1 MWYHLSPWCNLM
13 ITYETKR
20 LSEHIDSTGGLS
32 FLDPI
37 TASCAAIG
45 LEPVTSDRKA
55 NADHNFELSFLLSNA
70 ASLRPGERS
79 STAGGFLKLFSGLSG
94 SICSCTDNVLR
105 GKGCSASTPMAAIHC
120 AIQIGTSSVQYRSLD
135 VPVMRELE
143 KQNRHIQSGLAALGS
158 QFSGNG
164 TQYKKKIAS
173 DIRMRPKRSAKLIG
187 VSAAA
192 GTASVEFPSDYD
204 ELMNQVKVSTRA
216 ALQDSKLLME
226 IEFPTGGLD
235 SVPGD
240 VEGGIEMSSSMF
252 LVREFCRVF
261 ADGDKA
267 GRTRIFFPDVTE
279 VESAKENVFAGTPF
293 KLDYLTKPSGL
304 NDLGLGKKEKMADH
318 VQPTDE
324 VFVCAYPYFNVNEM
338 IAVEELYRESAE
350 ATRRPVIVFNGEL
363 DRIRSGYYP
372 SFFYPKLGSLA
383 KNFLPKFETAYYIH
397 NFKGQSGGVL
407 FRAYPGPWQVL
418 RRVRDGYVCLRE
430 QLTMPTLKEVALNI
444 LPAYR

>member
-1 MWYHLSPWCNLM
+1 MRSACSLIC
-13 ITYETKR
+13 
-20 LSEHIDSTGGLS
+20 GAQ
-32 FLDPI
+32 F
-37 TASCAAIG
+37 
-45 LEPVTSDRKA
+45 PVQQNR
-55 NADHNFELSFLLSNA
+55 NFEVA
-70 ASLRPGERS
+70 VIR
-79 STAGGFLKLFSGLSG
+79 K
-94 SICSCTDNVLR
+94 
-105 GKGCSASTPMAAIHC
+105 
-120 AIQIGTSSVQYRSLD
+120 
-135 VPVMRELE
+135 PV
-143 KQNRHIQSGLAALGS
+143 KQNVHIQCRPAALSS
-158 QFSGNG
+158 QFCGSGADFA
-164 TQYKKKIAS
+164 KKIAS
-173 DIRMRPKRSAKLIG
+173 CKRMRPKRLIRRIR
-187 VSAAA
+187 VSAAV
-192 GTASVEFPSDYD
+192 GTSVEFPSDYD
-204 ELMNQVKVSTRA
+204 ELMNQVKAATRA
-216 ALQDSKLLME
+216 ALQDSKLLLE

-240 VEGGIEMSSSMF
+240 VEGGIEMSSSMN

-261 ADGDKA
+261 VDGSDKA
-267 GRTRIFFPDVTE
+267 GRTRIFFPDVNE
-279 VESAKENVFAGTPF
+279 VISAKENVFAGTPF

-318 VQPTDE
+318 VLPTDE

-383 KNFLPKFETAYYIH
+383 KNFLPKFEAAYYIH

-418 RRVRDGYVCLRE
+418 RRVDYGFVCLHE
-430 QLTMPTLKEVALNI
+430 QSSMPSLKEVALNI